1 MAHFAASPKRPK
13 TPTAPRPDNF
23 RRYLN
28 VRRSRFVP
36 REVLC
41 DGTNSPSDRSPET
54 PDKLR
59 LETARTPRTRSPG
72 ITTPANGP
80 SKSAARRRVS
90 FGSSSTSSPVV
101 LQGSPATAASIE
113 SYVPAF
119 DAFGVPLQQ
128 SFVGGLPATPSPVRA
143 PSLRRSARKAP
154 TPPCV
159 KLADMA
165 PLQAIHTSSPVS
177 HDPPRPKPAPAP
189 AKRGAS
195 SLFARLAKNDQP
207 PKYEPKPRG
216 ARKKALLG
224 GARFAAGA
232 VPSKMRGVVSANL
245 RCTKCAHEVAR
256 FPGRRWKETAAYMHF
271 REYHPDPA
279 RLLAEAA
286 VDAGCAAYCCQCTW
300 MDCVELRELG
310 CDHAWAGY

>member
-41 DGTNSPSDRSPET
+41 DGTNGPSDRSPET

-59 LETARTPRTRSPG
+59 LETARTPRTRSPA
-72 ITTPANGP
+72 IMTPASAP
-80 SKSAARRRVS
+80 SKSDVKRRVS
-90 FGSSSTSSPVV
+90 FGDCSTGSPVV

-119 DAFGVPLQQ
+119 ETFGVPLQQ
-128 SFVGGLPATPSPVRA
+128 LFVGGLPATPSPVRA
-143 PSLRRSARKAP
+143 PALQRSARKAP
-154 TPPCV
+154 AQPCV

-165 PLQAIHTSSPVS
+165 PLQAIHTSSPVTR
-177 HDPPRPKPAPAP
+177 DPPRPKVVAP

-195 SLFARLAKNDQP
+195 SLFARLAKNDQS
-207 PKYEPKPRG
+207 PKDEHKPRG

-224 GARFAAGA
+224 GAQFAAGA
-232 VPSKMRGVVSANL
+232 VPSKMRGVVSATL
-245 RCTKCAHEVAR
+245 RCIKCAHEVAR